1 MEMMSE
7 ALRNKGRARNRLL
20 ALAVALFTMS
30 VTASAQRNTGRL
42 SLGTGL
48 LYRNGMD
55 VTLAYE
61 HEMNYHNA
69 WEFFANGYL
78 QWKDCETCGH
88 VCPNSF
94 WRNYRTYGFGVAYK
108 PCVVRGR
115 NHYGNLRI
123 GASGGSDTKK
133 FLAGLHFGYE
143 HNYVLRSGWVFFWQV
158 KGDVM
163 IKGADLLR
171 AGVGLGVKLPIR

>member
-20 ALAVALFTMS
+20 ALAVALFTLS
-30 VTASAQRNTGRL
+30 VTASAQRN
-42 SLGTGL
+42 
-48 LYRNGMD
+48 
-55 VTLAYE
+55 YE

-88 VCPNSF
+88 VCPESF

>member
-1 MEMMSE
+1 MSE

-42 SLGTGL
+42 SLGAGL

-69 WEFFANGYL
+69 WEL
-78 QWKDCETCGH
+78 
-88 VCPNSF
+88 
-94 WRNYRTYGFGVAYK
+94 RNYRTYGFGVAYK

-171 AGVGLGVKLPIR
+171 AGVGLGIKLPIR

>member
-1 MEMMSE
+1 MPGS
-7 ALRNKGRARNRLL
+7 
-20 ALAVALFTMS
+20 S
-30 VTASAQRNTGRL
+30 SP
-42 SLGTGL
+42 
-48 LYRNGMD
+48 
-55 VTLAYE
+55 
-61 HEMNYHNA
+61 
-69 WEFFANGYL
+69 NGYL

-88 VCPNSF
+88 ICPESF

-123 GASGGSDTKK
+123 GASGGSDTKR
-133 FLAGLHFGYE
+133 FLGGIHLGYE
-143 HNYVLRSGWVFFWQV
+143 HNYVLRSGWVFFWQA

-171 AGVGLGVKLPIR
+171 AGVVLGVKLPVK

>member
-20 ALAVALFTMS
+20 ALAVALFTLS

-78 QWKDCETCGH
+78 PHREAATRRSSLQDCISATNTTMCCGRDG
-88 VCPNSF
+88 CSS
-94 WRNYRTYGFGVAYK
+94 
-108 PCVVRGR
+108 GR
-115 NHYGNLRI
+115 
-123 GASGGSDTKK
+123 
-133 FLAGLHFGYE
+133 
-143 HNYVLRSGWVFFWQV
+143 
-158 KGDVM
+158 
-163 IKGADLLR
+163 
-171 AGVGLGVKLPIR
+171 

>member
-1 MEMMSE
+1 MKKTVILILACVCI
-7 ALRNKGRARNRLL
+7 ALN
-20 ALAVALFTMS
+20 
-30 VTASAQRNTGRL
+30 ASAQQGSSRL
-42 SLGTGL
+42 SLGMGA
-48 LYRNGMD
+48 LYRNGVD

-61 HEMNYHNA
+61 HETNYRHA

-78 QWKDCETCGH
+78 QWKECASCGH
-88 VCPNSF
+88 VCPESF

-108 PCVVRGR
+108 PIVARGR

-123 GASGGSDTKK
+123 GASAGSDTKK

-143 HNYVLRSGWVFFWQV
+143 HNYVLRSGWTLYWQA

-163 IKGADLLR
+163 IKGADLFR
-171 AGVGLGVKLPIR
+171 TGIVLGVKLPIK

>member
-1 MEMMSE
+1 MMSE
-7 ALRNKGRARNRLL
+7 ALRNKGRTRNRLL
-20 ALAVALFTMS
+20 ALTVAVFALS
-30 VTASAQRNTGRL
+30 VSAQAQRNTGRL
-42 SLGTGL
+42 SLGAGL
-48 LYRNGMD
+48 LYRNGID

-61 HEMNYHNA
+61 HETNYHNA

-78 QWKDCETCGH
+78 QWKECGTCGH
-88 VCPNSF
+88 VCPD
-94 WRNYRTYGFGVAYK
+94 
-108 PCVVRGR
+108 
-115 NHYGNLRI
+115 GNLRI

-133 FLAGLHFGYE
+133 FLAGIHLGYE

>member
-20 ALAVALFTMS
+20 ALAVALFTLS

-88 VCPNSF
+88 VCPE
-94 WRNYRTYGFGVAYK
+94 

>member
-1 MEMMSE
+1 MPGS
-7 ALRNKGRARNRLL
+7 
-20 ALAVALFTMS
+20 S
-30 VTASAQRNTGRL
+30 SPTATS
-42 SLGTGL
+42 
-48 LYRNGMD
+48 
-55 VTLAYE
+55 
-61 HEMNYHNA
+61 
-69 WEFFANGYL
+69 
-78 QWKDCETCGH
+78 
-88 VCPNSF
+88 
-94 WRNYRTYGFGVAYK
+94 
-108 PCVVRGR
+108 
-115 NHYGNLRI
+115 LRI

>member
-1 MEMMSE
+1 M
-7 ALRNKGRARNRLL
+7 KKTIIL
-20 ALAVALFTMS
+20 AITCLCMAVGAQ
-30 VTASAQRNTGRL
+30 AQRNTGRL
-42 SLGTGL
+42 SLGAGL

-55 VTLAYE
+55 LTLAYE

-88 VCPNSF
+88 VCPDSF
-94 WRNYRTYGFGVAYK
+94 WRNYRTYGFGAAYK

-123 GASGGSDTKK
+123 GASAGSDTRK
-133 FLAGLHFGYE
+133 FLGGIHLGYE
-143 HNYVLRSGWVFFWQV
+143 HYYVLRSGWVFFWQA
-158 KGDVM
+158 KGDIM

-171 AGVGLGVKLPIR
+171 AGVVLGVKLPTR

>member
-1 MEMMSE
+1 MMSE
-7 ALRNKGRARNRLL
+7 ALKNKGRTRNRLL
-20 ALAVALFTMS
+20 ALAVAVFTLS

-42 SLGTGL
+42 SLGAGL

-55 VTLAYE
+55 LTLAYE
-61 HEMNYHNA
+61 HETNYHNA

-88 VCPNSF
+88 ICPESF
-94 WRNYRTYGFGVAYK
+94 WRNYHTYGFGVAYK

-123 GASGGSDTKK
+123 GASGGSDTKR
-133 FLAGLHFGYE
+133 FLGGIHLGYE
-143 HNYVLRSGWVFFWQV
+143 HNYVLRSGWVFFWQA

-171 AGVGLGVKLPIR
+171 AGVVLGVKLPVK

>member
-1 MEMMSE
+1 MMSE
-7 ALRNKGRARNRLL
+7 ALKNKGRTRNRLL
-20 ALAVALFTMS
+20 ALAVAVFTLS

-42 SLGTGL
+42 SLGAGL

-55 VTLAYE
+55 LTLAYE
-61 HEMNYHNA
+61 HETNY
-69 WEFFANGYL
+69 GYL

-88 VCPNSF
+88 ICPESF
-94 WRNYRTYGFGVAYK
+94 WQNYRTYGFGVAYK

-123 GASGGSDTKK
+123 GVSGGSDTKR
-133 FLAGLHFGYE
+133 FLGGIHLGYE

-171 AGVGLGVKLPIR
+171 AGVVLGVKLPVK

>member
-1 MEMMSE
+1 MMSE
-7 ALRNKGRARNRLL
+7 ALRNKGRTRNRLL
-20 ALAVALFTMS
+20 ALAVAMFALS
-30 VTASAQRNTGRL
+30 VSAQAQRNTGRL
-42 SLGTGL
+42 SLGAGL

-61 HEMNYHNA
+61 HETNYHNA

-78 QWKDCETCGH
+78 QWKECGTCGH
-88 VCPNSF
+88 VCPESF
-94 WRNYRTYGFGVAYK
+94 WRNYHTYGFGVAYK
-108 PCVVRGR
+108 P
-115 NHYGNLRI
+115 I

-133 FLAGLHFGYE
+133 FLAGIHLGYE

>member
-20 ALAVALFTMS
+20 ALAVALFTLS

-88 VCPNSF
+88 VCPD
-94 WRNYRTYGFGVAYK
+94 
-108 PCVVRGR
+108 CVVRGR

>member
-1 MEMMSE
+1 M
-7 ALRNKGRARNRLL
+7 RNKGRTRNRLL
-20 ALAVALFTMS
+20 ALTVALFTLS
-30 VTASAQRNTGRL
+30 VTASAQCNTGRL
-42 SLGTGL
+42 SLG
-48 LYRNGMD
+48 
-55 VTLAYE
+55 YE

-88 VCPNSF
+88 VCPDSF

-115 NHYGNLRI
+115 NHFGNLRI

-133 FLAGLHFGYE
+133 FLAGIHLGYE